1 MFFAEGEILYC
12 IAGADG
18 FFGAY
23 IQRFLIGHGE
33 SVLAL
38 NHRSAVFPESENVK
52 NLPFEL
58 TSRKD
63 LDALHALLKNERD
76 IKIIYLIAAHSPDFV
91 KAQPEKARHIN
102 SRAYKDLLTKL
113 SDCDITQLYYASSDT
128 VYGENKDDTPFT
140 EASPL
145 SPVNLYGEHKIR
157 AEEITLGC
165 GFSVARFPYM
175 FAPSLT
181 YKKHFFDTLTDKLSG
196 GESIYMFTDYIRSS
210 LTYPVA
216 AEYLC
221 RLLNADTD
229 EKIFNICADEPTS
242 KYDIGLYAAK
252 TCGADEKLVVP
263 CKSADSGVFT
273 ERRAGLLTMSNAKL
287 KAVLGITER
296 IGF

>member
-1 MFFAEGEILYC
+1 MYC

-23 IQRFLIGHGE
+23 IQNDLIGRGE

-63 LDALHALLKNERD
+63 LDALHAFLKDKKD
-76 IKIIYLIAAHSPDFV
+76 IKLIYLIAAHSPDFV
-91 KAQPEKARHIN
+91 KAQPEKALYIN
-102 SRAYKDLLTKL
+102 SRAYEDFLTKL
-113 SDCDITQLYYASSDT
+113 SDCDITRLYYASSDT

-140 EASPL
+140 ETSPL
-145 SPVNLYGEHKIR
+145 SPVNLYGEQKAR

-165 GFSVARFPYM
+165 GFSVTRFPYM

-181 YKKHFFDTLTDKLSG
+181 HKKHFFDTLTDKLSG

-210 LTYPVA
+210 LTYPAA

-221 RLLNADTD
+221 RLSDADTD
-229 EKIFNICADEPTS
+229 EKIFNVCADEPTS

-263 CKSADSGVFT
+263 CLSGDTDVFT
-273 ERRAGLLTMSNAKL
+273 EKRAGLLTMSNAKL
-287 KAVLGITER
+287 KAALGITQR